1 MLDHADAFFFLQFCD
16 LLVERFHFG
25 PMHFRPEMVLGMIAI
40 VKKEPVV
47 NLPVAAHP
55 PSNGFIGVR
64 PIMAVIAIQITKT
77 VPKIEKRQKIEN
89 HVAPVKHKHHEQHS
103 RESCQLDVSP
113 YQFAAAAFAQ
123 FPPNRTNIVAEET
136 RKTYLH
142 GLSASPSCPCL

>member
-25 PMHFRPEMVLGMIAI
+25 PMYFRPEMVLGMIAI

-64 PIMAVIAIQITKT
+64 PIMAVIAIQKT
-77 VPKIEKRQKIEN
+77 ETVANIEKRQTRKKYE
-89 HVAPVKHKHHEQHS
+89 APVKH
-103 RESCQLDVSP
+103 
-113 YQFAAAAFAQ
+113 
-123 FPPNRTNIVAEET
+123 TNNSKYT
-136 RKTYLH
+136 
-142 GLSASPSCPCL
+142 